1 MNEPFHSINN
11 LYNYVN
17 NAQKIDLLESRIA
30 SKEED
35 LKCAKQLKEIY
46 AAIKSVGCEA
56 LVEYTVGTCNKLS
69 KEILKLK
76 LEKNKLEKE
85 ILQFAL
91 GVLEEE

>member
-1 MNEPFHSINN
+1 MNGPFHSIDN

-17 NAQKIDLLESRIA
+17 NAKKIDLLESHIA

-35 LKCAKQLKEIY
+35 LKCAKQLEEIY
-46 AAIKSVGCEA
+46 IAIKIAGCEA
-56 LVEYTVGTCNKLS
+56 FVEHAVGTCNKLS

-85 ILQFAL
+85 MLQFAL